1 MNTVHRAPALRKMAL
16 STGVGCFT
24 VSHISIIVINF
35 LFWLCW
41 VTAALWAFLWF
52 GGLGLLSSCGAGASC
67 CRGFLAAG
75 PGPSTCAQESWL
87 PGPRAQAR

>member
-1 MNTVHRAPALRKMAL
+1 MNTVHRATGLRKMAL
-16 STGVGCFT
+16 STGVGSFT
-24 VSHISIIVINF
+24 VNHISIIVINF
-35 LFWLCW
+35 LFLAVL

-67 CRGFLAAG
+67 CRGFLVAARE
-75 PGPSTCAQESWL
+75 PSTWAQESWL